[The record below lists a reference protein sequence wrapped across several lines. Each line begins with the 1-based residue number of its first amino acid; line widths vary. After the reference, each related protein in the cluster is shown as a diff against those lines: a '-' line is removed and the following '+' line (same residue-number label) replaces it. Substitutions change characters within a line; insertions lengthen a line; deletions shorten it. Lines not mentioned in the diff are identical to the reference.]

1 VTALSECVPA
11 DPESEY
17 CRYASRIWPLIQ
29 AFVCSIVTF
38 EVVRCGTDKRCMS
51 PTNGLKRAAIIV
63 PVVGVVLIV
72 SMVARP
78 LPGEQTPWEFFRDAV
93 PHIDSIGKGL
103 SLAFFTTVLTFMN
116 FMAVAAKL
124 RLSLLL
130 PIALIALVSLAVFSP
145 AVRQSRLVRMGFGLV
160 ALGVVPLII
169 AGTFTNNPLGFG
181 FLFAFLTPVG
191 GLLIVSGTIFALAEQ
206 SPDRQKF

>member
-1 VTALSECVPA
+1 MA
-11 DPESEY
+11 
-17 CRYASRIWPLIQ
+17 
-29 AFVCSIVTF
+29 
-38 EVVRCGTDKRCMS
+38 GTDKRGMS

-63 PVVGVVLIV
+63 PVIGVVLIF

-103 SLAFFTTVLTFMN
+103 ALAFFTTVLTFMN

-145 AVRQSRLVRMGFGLV
+145 AVRQSRLVRMGFGLI

-206 SPDRQKF
+206 SPDRQKS